1 MDISGPVAALSTM
14 VGIIMIAV
22 PLSAIPLAIRDERR
36 EHKKDVWNKNHGGRE

>member
-36 EHKKDVWNKNHGGRE
+36 EHKKLGNKNRGGRE